1 MNAHGDVSFMSSRNL
16 SRTAALAA
24 LLIAAAPARAQV
36 VINEIVKDIRTFD
49 AGTGAAENREFIE
62 LYNAGAQAV
71 NIGGWTMNYW
81 DMSLVTPDYLTLVDT
96 IPADTM
102 LGPGEYYVIGSSNLP
117 ETDLP
122 VGAEALFPDLNT
134 VFELRDGPREGSGV
148 IKDAVALDI
157 QRGAEYAALAP
168 EHAAFV
174 GQGWWGQEISYDAVA
189 PNRVVSIG
197 RYLDGR
203 NSNNNGRDFG
213 VLPVTPGASNNRPQ
227 IASYAVPNADPLA
240 VGTTINTDYASFVL
254 PRAIDPTVV
263 SALNPNAIPASP
275 QGGKALIAYD
285 ETGGGNAIYSENYVN
300 KFELSAFID
309 PRPLGFANATV
320 AANRIQ
326 SEATIYGIGTTDTLF
341 TTPDATGLL
350 GTTFSS
356 NGSKGLGWYIQRI
369 ERFGDADFDD
379 DSDVD
384 GNDFLNWQRNVGLTG
399 TATNA
404 TGDADANTN
413 TNAADLNYWKVQQGA
428 PGTGEHATTK
438 TFLMLVDMGD
448 GGDSWPADQ
457 EWNVIKAFDLTGSAA
472 AWHTLGIDYDP
483 ATGAVVAKYDGQTF
497 NFNSATGL
505 VGNFY
510 VGYREGL
517 PSVGGG
523 TARPPTYDLVA
534 TAAAGAVPEPASW
547 LVAAAALAVLGA
559 RGKRGRSSQKA

>member
-1 MNAHGDVSFMSSRNL
+1 MSSRNL
-16 SRTAALAA
+16 SRTAAALAT
-24 LLIAAAPARAQV
+24 LLIAAVPVRAEV

-49 AGTGAAENREFIE
+49 AGTTAPENREFVE
-62 LYNAGAQAV
+62 LYNSGAEAV

-81 DMSLVTPDYLTLVDT
+81 DMSVTPPAYLPIVDT

-102 LGPGEYYVIGSSNLP
+102 LGPGEFYVIGSSNLP

-122 VGAEALFPDLNT
+122 VGAEGLFLDTNS
-134 VFELRDGPREGSGV
+134 VFELRDGGRDSGGV

-157 QRGAEYAALAP
+157 QRGDEYAALAP

-203 NSNNNGRDFG
+203 NSHVNGRDFG
-213 VLPVTPGASNNRPQ
+213 ILPITPGASNNRPQ
-227 IASYAVPNADPLA
+227 IASYTVPNADPLA
-240 VGTTINTDYASFVL
+240 VGATINSDYASFVL
-254 PRAIDPTVV
+254 PRVIDPTVA
-263 SALNPNAIPASP
+263 SGFNPNAIPASP

-300 KFELSAFID
+300 KFELSAYID
-309 PRPLGFANATV
+309 TKPLGFAT
-320 AANRIQ
+320 AAGRIQ
-326 SEATIYGIGTTDTLF
+326 SEASVYGLGTTDTLF

-350 GTTFSS
+350 GSGFSS
-356 NGSKGLGWYIQRI
+356 NGSKGLGWYIQKI

-384 GNDFLNWQRNVGLTG
+384 GNDFLTWQRGLG
-399 TATNA
+399 TATGA
-404 TGDADANTN
+404 TNSIGDA
-413 TNAADLNYWKVQQGA
+413 NADGIVDDGDLNYWKVQQGA
-428 PGTGEHATTK
+428 AGTGEHAATK

-448 GGDSWPADQ
+448 GGDSWPADH
-457 EWNVIKAFDLTGSAA
+457 EWQVIQAFDLSNSAS
-472 AWHTLGIDYDP
+472 AWHTLGIDYNP

-497 NFNSATGL
+497 NFNTATGL

-517 PSVGGG
+517 PGAGNG

-534 TAAAGAVPEPASW
+534 TGGAGAVPEPAS
-547 LVAAAALAVLGA
+547 AAMIACVALALAAV
-559 RGKRGRSSQKA
+559 RGEGRANRR